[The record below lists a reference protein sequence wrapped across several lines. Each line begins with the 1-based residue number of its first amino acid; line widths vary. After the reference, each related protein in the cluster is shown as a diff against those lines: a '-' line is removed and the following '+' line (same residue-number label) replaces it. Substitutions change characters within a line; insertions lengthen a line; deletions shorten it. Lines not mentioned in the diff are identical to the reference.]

1 MKIISTPAIVA
12 LMTATLGLST
22 LPPAFAQDA
31 IEEATQ
37 RADAAQTQPRQ
48 PDARGFR
55 SGGNGSHRIF
65 GAGNILGL
73 ERGAEAVEIAL
84 VRLGHRLDLTE
95 DQAGLL
101 DNLKSTALTAAENLA
116 TTLDTIR
123 PAAGETAERPDL
135 SVQLENRIAFDKAR
149 LAALESVQPAL
160 TAFFDSLD
168 DQQKAALA
176 PEHGP
181 RPDAQRGPGSH
192 RHDGQRHENT
202 PNRR

>member
-22 LPPAFAQDA
+22 LPAAFAQETIQGPD
-31 IEEATQ
+31 T
-37 RADAAQTQPRQ
+37 AQTQPRHS
-48 PDARGFR
+48 DERGFR
-55 SGGNGSHRIF
+55 PGGNGHQRTF
-65 GAGNILGL
+65 GGGTILGL

-101 DNLKSTALTAAENLA
+101 DNLKSVSLAAAEDLA
-116 TTLDTIR
+116 ATFDTIR
-123 PAAGETAERPDL
+123 SAAGETAERPDL
-135 SVQLENRIAFDKAR
+135 PVQLENRIAFDKAH

-176 PEHGP
+176 PDRSP
-181 RPDAQRGPGSH
+181 RADAQRGHESH
-192 RHDGQRHENT
+192 RHDSKRHEHT
-202 PNRR
+202 PSRR